1 MFQNKKLLKLSQN
14 ILLFKEFESD
24 IVENPV
30 EIVNKNLSVLRKQIS
45 ISKVSKF

>member
-1 MFQNKKLLKLSQN
+1 MFQNKKLLKLSQK

-45 ISKVSKF
+45 IS